1 MQTYK
6 YLVFPLVLASALA
19 MTACSGGGGGG
30 GGGGDGDSTTSST
43 AATSK
48 AQGLYSGTGSS
59 TTPGVTITPFQ
70 LLILENDEYW
80 WMYGDSTP
88 SRLVVESFTQGQGK
102 STTTTFTSLTNTDF
116 GDQGATDPIFTATYV
131 PNVSIN
137 GTVTTTA
144 PATATAPATDISATV
159 SAFPLAIAT
168 YDYNAA
174 ANLAAITGAWPLTAG
189 DGSATTISISATGA
203 ITGYSGSCSLTGTI
217 APRESGKNVF
227 NTSVTFGPAPCL
239 RAGQTFTGIGLSY
252 PIAGTITRQLVIAG
266 VNSGRTADT
275 TLYGTR

>member
-1 MQTYK
+1 M
-6 YLVFPLVLASALA
+6 A
-19 MTACSGGGGGG
+19 GE
-30 GGGGDGDSTTSST
+30 STT
-43 AATSK
+43 
-48 AQGLYSGTGSS
+48 
-59 TTPGVTITPFQ
+59 
-70 LLILENDEYW
+70 D
-80 WMYGDSTP
+80 
-88 SRLVVESFTQGQGK
+88 RLVVEGAGQGQGQ
-102 STTTTFTSLTNTDF
+102 STDTTFTFAFTLNSSTE
-116 GDQGATDPIFTATYV
+116 GQAPINAAFAANYV
-131 PNVSIN
+131 PDVSIN
-137 GTVTTTA
+137 GTITA
-144 PATATAPATDISATV
+144 PEFSATF

-174 ANLAAITGAWPLTAG
+174 ANLPAIVGTWPLTAG

-203 ITGYSGSCSLTGTI
+203 ITGYSGSCTLTGTI

-266 VNSGRTADT
+266 VNSDRTVDT